1 MWTCEERGKEA
12 ETRPRSTPALVSAGL
27 TTVVFRG
34 GDGDGNL
41 PGAAAVAEAA
51 TAAALASAGRPTAA
65 ATFSAS
71 DESQFAQL
79 AAYVTTLSSG
89 FDAVG
94 HWAHIEVTLF

>member
-1 MWTCEERGKEA
+1 MWTCEEGGKEA

-27 TTVVFRG
+27 KTVVFRG

-51 TAAALASAGRPTAA
+51 TAAALAS
-65 ATFSAS
+65 

-79 AAYVTTLSSG
+79 AAYVTTLEWVRRRRPLGS
-89 FDAVG
+89 
-94 HWAHIEVTLF
+94 H